1 MANNMNDSTTEIAQ
15 CNIRDHYLLVLRV
28 NELLAHSD
36 PIGIV
41 RGFVDMNEYAPEVPD
56 FVDLIINDNI
66 SIERVEGI
74 FKKWFCS
81 CLPCDDCIMD
91 LKINLSLIRKHW
103 LESIACRTAKS

>member
-1 MANNMNDSTTEIAQ
+1 MDNNTSDITQ
-15 CNIRDHYLLVLRV
+15 CNIRDHYKLVLRV

-41 RGFVDMNEYAPEVPD
+41 RGFIDMNEYEPEVPD
-56 FVDLIINDNI
+56 FVDLILKDDI

-81 CLPCDDCIMD
+81 CLPCDDRIMD
-91 LKINLSLIRKHW
+91 LKINLKLIQKQW
-103 LESIACRTAKS
+103 LESAGQDPK

>member
-1 MANNMNDSTTEIAQ
+1 MDNNTSDITQ
-15 CNIRDHYLLVLRV
+15 CNIRDHYKLVLRV

-41 RGFVDMNEYAPEVPD
+41 RGFIDMNEYEPEVPD
-56 FVDLIINDNI
+56 FVDLIIKDDI

-81 CLPCDDCIMD
+81 CLPCDDRIMD
-91 LKINLSLIRKHW
+91 LKINLKLIQKQW
-103 LESIACRTAKS
+103 LESTGQDPK

>member
-1 MANNMNDSTTEIAQ
+1 MDNNTSDITQ
-15 CNIRDHYLLVLRV
+15 CNIRDHYKLVLRV

-41 RGFVDMNEYAPEVPD
+41 RGFIDMNEYEPEVPD
-56 FVDLIINDNI
+56 FVDLILKDDI

-81 CLPCDDCIMD
+81 CLPCDDRIMD
-91 LKINLSLIRKHW
+91 LKINLKLIQKQW
-103 LESIACRTAKS
+103 WESTGQQPK

>member
-1 MANNMNDSTTEIAQ
+1 MVQLMDNNTSDITQ
-15 CNIRDHYLLVLRV
+15 CNIRDHYKLVLRV

-41 RGFVDMNEYAPEVPD
+41 RGFIDMNEYEPEVPD
-56 FVDLIINDNI
+56 FVDLIIKDDI

-81 CLPCDDCIMD
+81 CLPCDDRIMD
-91 LKINLSLIRKHW
+91 LKINLKLIQKQW
-103 LESIACRTAKS
+103 LESTNKSGMI

>member
-1 MANNMNDSTTEIAQ
+1 MVQLMDNNTSDITQ
-15 CNIRDHYLLVLRV
+15 CNIRDHYKLVLRV

-41 RGFVDMNEYAPEVPD
+41 RGFIDMNEYEPEVPD
-56 FVDLIINDNI
+56 FVDLILKDDI

-81 CLPCDDCIMD
+81 CLPCDDRIMD
-91 LKINLSLIRKHW
+91 LKINLKLIQKQW
-103 LESIACRTAKS
+103 LESTGQDPK